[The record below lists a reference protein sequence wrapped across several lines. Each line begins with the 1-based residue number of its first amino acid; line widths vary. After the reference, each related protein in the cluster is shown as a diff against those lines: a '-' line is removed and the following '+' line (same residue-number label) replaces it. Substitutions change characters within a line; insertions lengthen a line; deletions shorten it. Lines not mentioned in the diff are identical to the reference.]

1 MNIERRYLTEGIEY
15 RVEGEPGQKRRV
27 FGVAVPWESLSLPL
41 WRDWKTGKPVQER
54 FARGAFTEILSKP
67 GLDVVAL
74 RDHDR
79 SRLLGRTPNTLRVA
93 ETDRGL
99 EYDFDVPDT
108 SDGRDVVELLS
119 RRDLQGSSFGFRVKS
134 ETFAEEDKRIV
145 RTINVASDL
154 FDVSVVT
161 KPAYPASEAG
171 LRSEDAE
178 DLQKALDAW
187 RAGRNEY
194 ALFAIEREAK
204 LIEAG
209 L

>member
-1 MNIERRYLTEGIEY
+1 MNIERRYVTEGTEL
-15 RVEGEPGQKRRV
+15 RVEGAPGEKRTV
-27 FGVAVPWESLSLPL
+27 HGVAVPWESLSLPL
-41 WRDWKTGKPVQER
+41 WRDWKTGKPVQEK
-54 FARGAFTEILSKP
+54 FARGAFAEVLAKP
-67 GLDVVAL
+67 GIDVVAL

-79 SRLLGRTPNTLRVA
+79 SRLLGRTPNTLRVR

-119 RRDLQGSSFGFRVKS
+119 RRDLRGSSFGFRAKS
-134 ETFAEEDKRIV
+134 EAFVEEADRIV
-145 RTINVASDL
+145 RTVTMASDL

-178 DLQKALDAW
+178 ELQKALDAW
-187 RAGRNEY
+187 RSGRDAY
-194 ALFAIEREAK
+194 LVFAMEREAR
-204 LIEAG
+204 LIRAG
-209 L
+209 I

>member
-1 MNIERRYLTEGIEY
+1 MNIERRYVTEGTEL
-15 RVEGEPGQKRRV
+15 RVEGAAGEPRTV
-27 FGVAVPWESLSLPL
+27 HGVAVPWESLSLPL
-41 WRDWKTGKPVQER
+41 WRDWKTGKPVQEK
-54 FARGAFTEILSKP
+54 FARGAFTEVLAKP

-79 SRLLGRTPNTLRVA
+79 SRLLGRTPNTLRVR

-108 SDGRDVVELLS
+108 SDGRDVIALLD
-119 RRDLQGSSFGFRVKS
+119 RRDLRGSSFGFRVKG
-134 ETFAEEDKRIV
+134 EAFVEEADRIV
-145 RTINVASDL
+145 RTVTIASDL

-161 KPAYPASEAG
+161 KPAYPASEAS

-178 DLQKALDAW
+178 ELKKALDAW
-187 RAGRNEY
+187 RAGRNAYEIY
-194 ALFAIEREAK
+194 ALEREAK
-204 LIEAG
+204 LIAAG